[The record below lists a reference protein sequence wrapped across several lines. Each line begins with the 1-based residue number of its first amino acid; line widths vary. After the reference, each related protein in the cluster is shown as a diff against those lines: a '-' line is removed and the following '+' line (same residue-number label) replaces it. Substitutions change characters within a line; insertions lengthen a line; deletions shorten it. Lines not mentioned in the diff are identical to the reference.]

1 MTNAKEIRINEVRQN
16 LIQYMVSPRMTSER
30 AVELYCFIHKKWGYV
45 KYDKNGHNPVAVIQ
59 DRHDS

>member
-16 LIQYMVSPRMTSER
+16 LIKHMVSPQMTSEK

-45 KYDKNGHNPVAVIQ
+45 KYDENGRNPVAVIQ
-59 DRHDS
+59 ERDDS